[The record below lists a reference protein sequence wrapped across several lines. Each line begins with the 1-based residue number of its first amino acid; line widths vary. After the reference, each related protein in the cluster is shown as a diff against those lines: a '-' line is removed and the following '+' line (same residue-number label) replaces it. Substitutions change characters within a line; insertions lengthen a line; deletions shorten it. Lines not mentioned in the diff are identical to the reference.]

1 MVSGPV
7 VGATVGAGVAV
18 GGTGV
23 GVGALV
29 GAGVLVGNSVGVGG
43 VSLLHAVTKATASR
57 PINPTNASCLSERLM
72 RPPMCVVNARWTLRI
87 SLVHT

>member
-1 MVSGPV
+1 MVSGTV

-29 GAGVLVGNSVGVGG
+29 GARVLVGNSVGVGG
-43 VSLLHAVTKATASR
+43 VSLLHARYKSDSQQAHQS
-57 PINPTNASCLSERLM
+57 NQCLLFK
-72 RPPMCVVNARWTLRI
+72 
-87 SLVHT
+87 